1 MDFFLSKIISRPLR
15 GGDDNCDKLTIAS
28 ISSRIEYDVETI
40 TAPTCD
46 DDNTVKRDFE
56 FDQSNLID
64 FNWMQRKFL
73 RLWLNMWSNFI
84 NFIVTIG

>member
-15 GGDDNCDKLTIAS
+15 GGDDNCDKLTIDS
-28 ISSRIEYDVETI
+28 IPSRIECDVDTI

-56 FDQSNLID
+56 IRSIE
-64 FNWMQRKFL
+64 FN
-73 RLWLNMWSNFI
+73 
-84 NFIVTIG
+84 